1 MVTSGTSISH
11 KMADII
17 NAEWQNLSDNTE
29 EQEETPVTDS
39 PTSSSAPGLI
49 TEEVF
54 NRWMESGPAT
64 AELAVEPAPESEPE
78 EEVTHELRHV
88 QIGSLLDPR
97 LRVQG
102 TLVLDIKRD
111 GEFYIASCD
120 QFDEYGYGT
129 DVINAV
135 QDARHTI
142 AELYW
147 ELKEN
152 QDRLGPDLER
162 TWQALSAQIYEA

>member
-1 MVTSGTSISH
+1 MATSGASVNYQ
-11 KMADII
+11 MADII
-17 NAEWQNLSDNTE
+17 SAGWQILSGDTE
-29 EQEETPVTDS
+29 ELEQAPDNDS
-39 PTSSSAPGLI
+39 PTSSSGLEPM

-54 NRWMESGPAT
+54 NRLMESEPVTEEG
-64 AELAVEPAPESEPE
+64 AVEPAPESEPG

>member
-1 MVTSGTSISH
+1 MTTSGPGVNNP
-11 KMADII
+11 MADI
-17 NAEWQNLSDNTE
+17 NRAGWQILSGETE
-29 EQEETPVTDS
+29 ELEQAPNNDS
-39 PTSSSAPGLI
+39 PTSSSGPEPM

-54 NRWMESGPAT
+54 NRLMASDPAAKEGALESASG
-64 AELAVEPAPESEPE
+64 VESEG
-78 EEVTHELRHV
+78 EVTDELRQV
-88 QIGSLLDPR
+88 LVGSLLDPR

-102 TLVLDIKRD
+102 VLVLDIERD

-147 ELKEN
+147 ELREN
-152 QDRLGPDLER
+152 QDRLGADLER
-162 TWQALSAQIYEA
+162 TWQALSAQIYVV